1 MGRPLL
7 ARSVRLLSVDRGVR
21 NKHAAPAHGSMG
33 RVKKQQRAAAADEEG
48 CWVPHPRTGIYYPK
62 GHDWVMEDVP
72 EGASSF
78 PRTYWLRRDSFEDVD
93 KSDADVSTRTNYDHP
108 FLGI

>member
-1 MGRPLL
+1 MGRPML
-7 ARSVRLLSVDRGVR
+7 ARSVRRLSVDRGVR
-21 NKHAAPAHGSMG
+21 KEHAAPANGCKRDG
-33 RVKKQQRAAAADEEG
+33 AAW
-48 CWVPHPRTGIYYPK
+48 WVPHPRTGIYYPK

-93 KSDADVSTRTNYDHP
+93 KSDADVSTHTCNYDHP